1 MERDKISGCCENS
14 MNNLLYLQ
22 LFVNYHYREN
32 ICWFGDVLCAM
43 FEVCC
48 FLLLMTSR
56 LGSEIAIFRYIFYT
70 SYWTIVGLVITTI
83 THSNSTQTYEI
94 LLLVLALA
102 LTHLGTKHEL
112 ISFGCQCI
120 FTLLRLLILLAVPLW
135 TKSKVRLLSGTHWYN
150 HWGQASRPLS
160 VICGSEVDMWV
171 INHVCYSLSK
181 VQQEH

>member
-1 MERDKISGCCENS
+1 MDGGKRQDQWLLRELNEQSLVSPTFCELPLQRKHMLVWRRSLCDVWSLLFFIVNDFKIRKWDSAIHFLYIILNYCWSCHY
-14 MNNLLYLQ
+14 NNNA
-22 LFVNYHYREN
+22 FK
-32 ICWFGDVLCAM
+32 
-43 FEVCC
+43 
-48 FLLLMTSR
+48 
-56 LGSEIAIFRYIFYT
+56 
-70 SYWTIVGLVITTI
+70 
-83 THSNSTQTYEI
+83 QTYEI